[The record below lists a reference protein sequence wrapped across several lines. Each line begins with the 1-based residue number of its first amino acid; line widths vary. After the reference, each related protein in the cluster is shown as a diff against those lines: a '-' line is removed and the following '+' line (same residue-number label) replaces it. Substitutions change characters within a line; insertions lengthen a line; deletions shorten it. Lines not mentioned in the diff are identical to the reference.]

1 MHFLQDV
8 LRCSTRFIMDLV
20 AEEMAM
26 FRDVLELPQHVGMA
40 NGTNEDRL
48 SPQHKDTITKVV
60 RLLRDEG
67 VGVEEIA
74 TFSQALSVKDA
85 ISSACLRSQDS
96 LNIPAYNA
104 YIQAGE
110 LEFILPA
117 TPKNATQLKQ
127 SNIGMVAT
135 HVKSKEL
142 MLVVLRPLM
151 RELREVG
158 GGSLCASIGPFDNK
172 RKAFSAGRQPALLG
186 SPCASIGPFD
196 NKGKAFSTGRQPA
209 LFKFLGARFLWI
221 PRFSTYIL
229 RTTHVTMV
237 CMQSVDQNVS
247 VKSPEVQMVFI

>member
-1 MHFLQDV
+1 MNFLQDG
-8 LRCSTRFIMDLV
+8 LRCSTMFITDLV
-20 AEEMAM
+20 SDEEMVV
-26 FRDVLELPQHVGMA
+26 FRDVLELPQHVDMA
-40 NGTNEDRL
+40 NRTNEYHL
-48 SPQHKDTITKVV
+48 SPEQHKDTIIKVV
-60 RLLRDEG
+60 RWLRDKG
-67 VGVEEIA
+67 VGVEKIA
-74 TFSQALSVKDA
+74 TLSQALSVKDA

-158 GGSLCASIGPFDNK
+158 GGSLCAVSYTHLTLPT
-172 RKAFSAGRQPALLG
+172 KA
-186 SPCASIGPFD
+186 
-196 NKGKAFSTGRQPA
+196 
-209 LFKFLGARFLWI
+209 
-221 PRFSTYIL
+221 
-229 RTTHVTMV
+229 
-237 CMQSVDQNVS
+237 
-247 VKSPEVQMVFI
+247 